1 MQAWIEGIGV
11 LAPGLPDWT
20 TARAVLRGEAAHEA
34 VAAAIPASPWL
45 PPAERRRTGTAV
57 RLALAVGREAVE
69 HCGRARESLATV
81 FTSSGGDGDNVH
93 ALCETLASDDREV
106 SPTRFHNSVHN
117 APAGYWGVATGC
129 REPSTSLCAHDA
141 SFAAGLLEALAWVS
155 QENTAVLLVAYDT
168 PYPEPLH
175 AVRPIAASVG
185 IALVLAPQRTDRA
198 IAGVRFEGIGAA
210 GVTSA
215 LTPSP
220 ATPSPLAPSLEAL
233 RAGVPAA
240 RGLTLL
246 RALALGEPA
255 AHCDYLD
262 GRVLRLA
269 VQPC

>member
-1 MQAWIEGIGV
+1 MHAWIEGIGV
-11 LAPGLPDWT
+11 LAPGMPDWT
-20 TARAVLRGEAAHEA
+20 TARAVLRGEAPHEA
-34 VAAAIPASPWL
+34 VAPTIPAPPWL
-45 PPAERRRTGTAV
+45 PAAERRRTGTAV
-57 RLALAVGREAVE
+57 RLALAAGREAVE

-93 ALCETLASDDREV
+93 ALCEALASDDREV

-141 SFAAGLLEALAWVS
+141 SFAAGLLEALAWIAH
-155 QENTAVLLVAYDT
+155 EGTAVLLVAYDT

-185 IALVLAPQRTDRA
+185 IALVLVPKRTDRS
-198 IAGVRFEGIGAA
+198 IAGVRLEGIGAPRA
-210 GVTSA
+210 ASA
-215 LTPSP
+215 
-220 ATPSPLAPSLEAL
+220 LAPSLEAL

-240 RGLTLL
+240 RGLPLL

-255 AHCDYLD
+255 AQCDHLD
-262 GRVLRLA
+262 GRVLRL
-269 VQPC
+269 VVHPC